1 MSKIIAVNAGSSS
14 LKFQLFEM
22 PAEKVLVSGVIE
34 KIGLEKSIVTIKHD
48 GQKKVSEPVLPTHKE
63 AVQVLLNT
71 LLEEKIVND
80 LKEIDGV
87 GHRVVH
93 GGENFAQSVVISEE
107 VAKTIEELSD
117 LAPLHNPA
125 NLIGY
130 KAFKEALP
138 NVGHVAVFD
147 TAFHQTMKPD
157 RFVYPLPYEYYQDFK
172 VRRYGF
178 HGTSHLYVSQRV
190 RELDPKH
197 TDRVITCHIGNGASL
212 AAVKD
217 GKCVDTSMG
226 FTPLGG
232 VMMGTRSGDMD
243 PAIVTFLAK
252 KTGKSA
258 DEIVNILNK
267 KSGYL
272 GVSGVSSDA
281 RDVMDAMAKGNERA
295 KLAREIHVNTV
306 CNFLGQYFV
315 ELGGVDT
322 IVFTAGLGE
331 NDITFRKLVCDK
343 IGPSMGVKIDEKL
356 NNCRG
361 EEVLISTPDS
371 KVKVWVIPTNEEIV
385 IARDTM
391 RLLKLQFRKTN

>member
-391 RLLKLQFRKTN
+391 RLLKL